1 MSETIGKKEMRD
13 RVLLILYLLV
23 FTLAVLSI
31 ALIQPLSDTPGFFN
45 PPDEEARFLVP
56 QYICAYGTIPTGFEE
71 EVQIRGYGG
80 SYAFYTAFPY
90 IVMGFFMRI
99 VSVFTDS
106 PLILL
111 YAARL
116 VNVMAGVLSAFTVY
130 CLGGLLFSDKR
141 FAWLFRIAAM
151 FLPQHLFLY
160 TYVNNDAFSLL
171 GVALIMYSF
180 GRMYKARGLS
190 DIITAGEA
198 SANGADI
205 CCKTG
210 SSNAEKKSDDVSDNS
225 ITNGVVTEYISHTC
239 TRNDSDHCSIIT
251 GIITLGLGI
260 SLCALSYYN
269 SYGYILIS
277 LPLFIG
283 LFVNKKDGKFSF
295 ETKSF
300 FKDAA
305 LEVVL
310 VLLLTGWWFIR
321 SYIVLE
327 GDVLGLDT
335 MSRAQEQ
342 MSQATGI
349 VGRKP
354 PFAEGISV
362 AQFVADPFIW
372 ASLIF
377 SYIGQYGCT
386 SIIANK
392 LFYLAYMLYMFVGFM
407 PGIIMVH
414 KSRGK
419 RLLLEI
425 CGIAASLISF
435 SLWFIYCYT
444 TDLQTQGR
452 YIMMTVM
459 TLMFFIVRGYEAI
472 INRVSGLKLV
482 SDRKAGM
489 KAGNNVAGTE
499 SKKTIM
505 AGAVIAFIIMAFI
518 LYTYLIAYPCYLQY
532 PVWGQMTYL
541 DY

>member
-31 ALIQPLSDTPGFFN
+31 VLIQPLSDTPGFFN

-56 QYICAYGTIPTGFEE
+56 QYICEHGTIPTGFEE

-90 IVMGFFMRI
+90 VVMGFFMRI
-99 VSVFTDS
+99 VSVFTNS
-106 PLILL
+106 PLTLL

-116 VNVMAGVLSAFTVY
+116 VNVAAGVLCAFVVY
-130 CLGGLLFSDKR
+130 RLGGLLFSDKR

-171 GVALIMYSF
+171 GVALILYSF
-180 GRMYKARGLS
+180 VRMYRWQYMHAISATVGNRTDNASDSGSNGTSKESAAESEYRKTVLS
-190 DIITAGEA
+190 F
-198 SANGADI
+198 
-205 CCKTG
+205 
-210 SSNAEKKSDDVSDNS
+210 V
-225 ITNGVVTEYISHTC
+225 
-239 TRNDSDHCSIIT
+239 
-251 GIITLGLGI
+251 ITLGLGI
-260 SLCALSYYN
+260 SLCTLSYYN
-269 SYGYILIS
+269 SYGYVLIS
-277 LPLFIG
+277 VPLFIG
-283 LFVNKKDGKFSF
+283 LFMNRKDGKLSF
-295 ETKSF
+295 ETKTF
-300 FKDAA
+300 FKYAV
-305 LEVVL
+305 LETAL
-310 VLLLTGWWFIR
+310 VLILTGWWFIR
-321 SYIVLE
+321 SYIVLD
-327 GDVLGLDT
+327 GDILGLDT
-335 MSRAQEQ
+335 MSKAQEQ
-342 MSQATGI
+342 MTLTTGI

-354 PFAEGISV
+354 PLAEGISV

-372 ASLIF
+372 ASLVF

-392 LFYLAYMLYMFVGFM
+392 LFYFAYMLYMFIGFV

-425 CGIAASLISF
+425 CGIAAALISF

-452 YIMMTVM
+452 YIMMTVT
-459 TLMFFIVRGYEAI
+459 TLMYFIVRGYELI
-472 INRVSGLKLV
+472 INKLSGLLP
-482 SDRKAGM
+482 DA
-489 KAGNNVAGTE
+489 NTGTNLGI
-499 SKKTIM
+499 SKKSAIM
-505 AGAVIAFIIMAFI
+505 SGLVFAFI
-518 LYTYLIAYPCYLQY
+518 LLAFFLYTYFIAYPCYLQF
-532 PVWGQMTYL
+532 PVWMQM
-541 DY
+541 

>member
-1 MSETIGKKEMRD
+1 MVTNKKEKQEKIAALAY
-13 RVLLILYLLV
+13 LLI
-23 FTLAVLSI
+23 FTLAVISI
-31 ALIQPLSDTPGFFN
+31 ALIQPIRDTPGFFN

-56 QYICAYGTIPTGFEE
+56 QYICAHGTIPTGFEE

-90 IVMGFFMRI
+90 VVMGYFMRI
-99 VSVFTDS
+99 VSFFTDS

-116 VNVMAGVLSAFTVY
+116 VNVAAGVLSAFIVY
-130 CLGGLLFSDKR
+130 RLGGLLFSDKKY
-141 FAWLFRIAAM
+141 AWLFRIAVM
-151 FLPQHLFLY
+151 FLPQHFFLY

-171 GVALIMYSF
+171 GVVLIWYSF
-180 GRMYKARGLS
+180 VGMYRVGQIYSIAASSKKATVFDEDKGS
-190 DIITAGEA
+190 VP
-198 SANGADI
+198 
-205 CCKTG
+205 G
-210 SSNAEKKSDDVSDNS
+210 SSNVEKKYVCECNS
-225 ITNGVVTEYISHTC
+225 ERGVILSSLILLC
-239 TRNDSDHCSIIT
+239 
-251 GIITLGLGI
+251 LGI

-283 LFVNKKDGKFSF
+283 LFVKKKDGKISF
-295 ETKSF
+295 EAKSF
-300 FKDAA
+300 FKYAV
-305 LEVVL
+305 LETVI

-321 SYIVLE
+321 SYIVLD
-327 GDVLGLDT
+327 GDILGLDT

-342 MSQATGI
+342 MSLATGI

-354 PFAEGISV
+354 PLADGISV

-372 ASLIF
+372 ASLVF

-392 LFYLAYMLYMFVGFM
+392 LFYLAYILYMFMGFV
-407 PGIIMVH
+407 PGIVIVH

-425 CGIAASLISF
+425 CGIAAALISF

-452 YIMMTVM
+452 YIMMTVT
-459 TLMFFIVRGYEAI
+459 TLMYFIVRGYELI
-472 INRVSGLKLV
+472 IDKLSGVLPGEKSAMMVGIVL
-482 SDRKAGM
+482 
-489 KAGNNVAGTE
+489 
-499 SKKTIM
+499 
-505 AGAVIAFIIMAFI
+505 AFIFLAFF
-518 LYTYLIAYPCYLQY
+518 LYTYLIAYPCYLQF
-532 PVWGQMTYL
+532 PVWGQM
-541 DY
+541 